1 MRNEQTAF
9 DQRFSDQSRTT
20 DASGR
25 EAHKAHAQLMA
36 AGGTAPE
43 LLWESRRTG
52 LLKGWFLVRFG
63 RTRTWPSRP
72 LEGVD
77 GGVSWRSLLLL
88 PCPAVPL
95 LYKRGWFVLQ
105 NSFANAAYP
114 TFAASLVT
122 QHHCAA

>member
-1 MRNEQTAF
+1 MSTIDSGAALTKQTKEGVRDDQTAF
-9 DQRFSDQSRTT
+9 DQRFSDQSRRT

-25 EAHKAHAQLMA
+25 EAHKANAQLMA

-63 RTRTWPSRP
+63 RTRTWSSRP

-77 GGVSWRSLLLL
+77 RSVSKAIL
-88 PCPAVPL
+88 
-95 LYKRGWFVLQ
+95 
-105 NSFANAAYP
+105 
-114 TFAASLVT
+114 
-122 QHHCAA
+122 